1 MKKIPLGAIPQ
12 RLAREAI
19 AILAKRNLAPISDL
33 SGEIATSVLD
43 AWAKNPSV
51 PGQKFYPITRR
62 AQQIVRQQLRK
73 ILRVTVY
80 RYPEGVTLNGREYLL
95 APSGKVRMFASV
107 AAARTLLR
115 QRGLK
120 SFKGLHFQK
129 EFRFG
134 HSHRSRV
141 TFLGEAR

>member
-1 MKKIPLGAIPQ
+1 MKKVLLGAMPQ

-19 AILAKRNLAPISDL
+19 AILAKRNVAPKPDL
-33 SGEIATSVLD
+33 SGEIATSVLE
-43 AWAKNPSV
+43 AWAKNPSI
-51 PGQKFYPITRR
+51 PGQRFYPITRR

-115 QRGLK
+115 RRGLK
-120 SFKGLHFQK
+120 SFKRLYFQR

-134 HSHRSRV
+134 RSHRSRV
-141 TFLGEAR
+141 PFLGEAR